1 MREWLVEI
9 VLLLVSLPFWA
20 LGWLVGFVW
29 ACILWVAASIVEGY
43 QAGKGAVNDHRRE
56 HSQTP

>member
-1 MREWLVEI
+1 MGEA
-9 VLLLVSLPFWA
+9 LLLLASVPFWA

-43 QAGKGAVNDHRRE
+43 QAGKGAVNEYRTG